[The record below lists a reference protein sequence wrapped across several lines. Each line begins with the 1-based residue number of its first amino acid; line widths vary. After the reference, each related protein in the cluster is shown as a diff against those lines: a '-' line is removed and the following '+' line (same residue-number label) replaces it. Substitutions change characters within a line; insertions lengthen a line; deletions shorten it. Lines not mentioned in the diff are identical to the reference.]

1 MRKLTTS
8 FTVRDVFIDTSG
20 FYSLIVENDIAHRDA
35 VLLLDDSKKNKFSF
49 VTTDYILDE
58 TATLLKARGL
68 VHVLPAFF
76 ESVLSSNICRIEWTD
91 SDRFIAAKNYFI
103 RHEDKDYSFTDCV
116 SFVTMSELKLKR
128 VLTSDRHFLQ
138 AGFEPVLKTAGAN
151 PQS

>member
-138 AGFEPVLKTAGAN
+138 AGFEPVLKTAGSN
-151 PQS
+151 LGC

>member
-1 MRKLTTS
+1 MRKSTTS

-91 SDRFIAAKNYFI
+91 SERFIAAKNYFI

-151 PQS
+151 LGC